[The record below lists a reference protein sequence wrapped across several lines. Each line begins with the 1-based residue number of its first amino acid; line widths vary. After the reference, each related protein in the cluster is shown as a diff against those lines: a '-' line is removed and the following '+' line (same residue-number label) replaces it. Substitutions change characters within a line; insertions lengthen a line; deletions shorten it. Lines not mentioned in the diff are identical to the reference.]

1 MKIADMRVGMRVEHP
16 HHGMGVVKALSEHL
30 AEVDFNGMVKSIDP
44 VTGKL
49 EPFEPKAELKGLEV
63 PLKEFIARTV
73 EAVAQ
78 EMNLQ
83 APSGGEEI
91 VKELALRWKKGA
103 LVLKSAD
110 ASLQPKEVPLEA
122 FFHKIVMMRN
132 NLRVLE
138 QKINAHTGLSDADKV
153 EIQQYIS
160 RCYGSMTTFNV
171 LFKNRED
178 QFSSK
183 DEN

>member
-1 MKIADMRVGMRVEHP
+1 MKITDMRVGMKVEHP
-16 HHGMGVVKALSEHL
+16 HHGMGFVKSLSEHL
-30 AEVDFNGMVKSIDP
+30 AEVDFNGMVKSVDP
-44 VTGKL
+44 ELGKV
-49 EPFEPKAELKGLEV
+49 EPFEPKAELKGLEL
-63 PLKEFIARTV
+63 PLKELIAKTV
-73 EAVAQ
+73 HAVAK
-78 EMNLQ
+78 ELNLH
-83 APSGGEEI
+83 APESGEEI
-91 VKELALRWKKGA
+91 VKELALRWRKGS
-103 LVLKSAD
+103 LLLKSSD

-138 QKINAHTGLSDADKV
+138 QKINAHAGLSDADKV

-183 DEN
+183 DE